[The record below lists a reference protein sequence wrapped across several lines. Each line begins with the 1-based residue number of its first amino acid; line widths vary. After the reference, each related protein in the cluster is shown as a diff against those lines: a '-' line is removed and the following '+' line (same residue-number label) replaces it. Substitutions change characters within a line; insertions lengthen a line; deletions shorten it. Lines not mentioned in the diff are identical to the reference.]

1 MEQVRDGGD
10 AELRSEADKAAQF
23 LEDLR
28 NRVRPD
34 AYADRPRGMNAYAVD
49 FIPQPEITPADYDR
63 LRDEA
68 ARFIARLQTKDT
80 ETSGASPEAP
90 KPDNKR

>member
-68 ARFIARLQTKDT
+68 ARFIARLQTKDR

-90 KPDNKR
+90 KPTNKR